1 MYSSSMNTRAAS
13 LTEPSAEKPAPVFR
27 RVMLVAHELELRM
40 ETALGAA
47 GLSMAKAGLL
57 RLLAD
62 ARDPV
67 ALSEL
72 AKHSK
77 CVRSNITQLMD
88 RLENDGLVRRVAD
101 PADRRVRRAALTA
114 AGRKAHQE
122 ATRIIDAQER
132 AVAAALSREEAKALG
147 QALGR
152 LAS

>member
-1 MYSSSMNTRAAS
+1 MNERPAS
-13 LTEPSAEKPAPVFR
+13 PAEPPPEKPAPVFW
-27 RVMLVAHELELRM
+27 RVVQAAHELESRM
-40 ETALGAA
+40 ETALAAA

-62 ARDPV
+62 AREPV

-72 AKHSK
+72 ATHSH

-88 RLENDGLVRRVAD
+88 RLESDGLVRRVAD

-114 AGRKAHQE
+114 AGRKAYQE
-122 ATRIIDAQER
+122 AIRIVDAQEK
-132 AVAAALSREEAKALG
+132 AVAGALSRAEARALG